1 MGREEDRRRGADV
14 SFSGEQHAHALVVGR
29 GDALHSM
36 EIIESGGGLC
46 VLAAMIQ
53 SPLPWVG
60 PVEKKF
66 ASTKLYVLVGFFTL
80 ALNKSS
86 LATEE
91 R

>member
-53 SPLPWVG
+53 SPLPWDQ
-60 PVEKKF
+60 
-66 ASTKLYVLVGFFTL
+66 LRR
-80 ALNKSS
+80 S
-86 LATEE
+86 LLLPNCVFWWVFL
-91 R
+91 RWP